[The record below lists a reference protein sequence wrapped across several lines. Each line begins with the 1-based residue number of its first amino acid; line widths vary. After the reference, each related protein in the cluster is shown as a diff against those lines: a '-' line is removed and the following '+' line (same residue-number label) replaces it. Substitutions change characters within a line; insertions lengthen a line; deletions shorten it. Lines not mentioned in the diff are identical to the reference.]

1 MPHAG
6 CFPVNKIWQALVVWS
21 GLSFVLP
28 GHALTV
34 LMVSNPLKR
43 VIFRNKSFDCFR
55 FAIGPQN
62 IDTPARPGIFPR
74 HKSWSLLGHPSN
86 MRLWPHHSSQRSCH
100 NQLTHYPRAYWS
112 RNSRMSHDQLF
123 EGCDPFHTARSL
135 SGLPLLDVRIRSRDG
150 PND

>member
-1 MPHAG
+1 MSNDIEDRTARYRNELAQCDRDDRSAENAEMCAP
-6 CFPVNKIWQALVVWS
+6 ALIFVSLGIAVA
-21 GLSFVLP
+21 SFAA
-28 GHALTV
+28 HE
-34 LMVSNPLKR
+34 
-43 VIFRNKSFDCFR
+43 
-55 FAIGPQN
+55 
-62 IDTPARPGIFPR
+62 
-74 HKSWSLLGHPSN
+74 LGHPPN